1 MRAEFSLCL
10 ARGGSLEEVKT
21 ALTEQARQTHQ
32 QKLAKIDADYKSC
45 LLIRAA
51 LQEPSTSPAF
61 RVAEQFIN
69 EYRAMH
75 EKILKSDRQITN
87 DLLGIIGDD
96 LTIDDPTER
105 GIKK

>member
-21 ALTEQARQTHQ
+21 ALTEQAQQTHQ
-32 QKLAKIDADYKSC
+32 QKLAKINTDYRSC

-61 RVAEQFIN
+61 RVAEQYLN
-69 EYRAMH
+69 EYRALH
-75 EKILKSDRQITN
+75 EKTLKSDQQIVDDILAGTEK
-87 DLLGIIGDD
+87 D